1 MNRRKMFGSL
11 AAVAGGLLLTATAF
25 GQDKKEAKK
34 AAKGVKC
41 SGINECKGK
50 GECGAA
56 DGSHSCK
63 GKNECKGKGWVNS
76 ANAKACTDKKG
87 TVVKEAAK
95 AKKA

>member
-25 GQDKKEAKK
+25 GQDKEKK
-34 AAKGVKC
+34 KSKAGVKC
-41 SGINECKGK
+41 AGINECKGK

-63 GKNECKGKGWVNS
+63 GKNECKGKGWVNAAS
-76 ANAKACTDKKG
+76 EKACTGKKG
-87 TVVKEAAK
+87 TVVKD

>member
-11 AAVAGGLLLTATAF
+11 AAVAGGLLLSATAF
-25 GQDKKEAKK
+25 GQDKEKKK
-34 AAKGVKC
+34 AGVKC

-63 GKNECKGKGWVNS
+63 GKNGCKGKGWVNVAS
-76 ANAKACTDKKG
+76 EKACTDKKG
-87 TVVKEAAK
+87 SVVKE
-95 AKKA
+95 KKA

>member
-25 GQDKKEAKK
+25 GQDKKAK
-34 AAKGVKC
+34 KGVKC
-41 SGINECKGK
+41 AGINECKGK

-63 GKNECKGKGWVNS
+63 GKNECKGKGWVNAS
-76 ANAKACTDKKG
+76 SAKACTDKKG
-87 TVVKEAAK
+87 EVVKD
-95 AKKA
+95 KKA

>member
-25 GQDKKEAKK
+25 GQDKEKK
-34 AAKGVKC
+34 AAKKGVKC

-87 TVVKEAAK
+87 AVVKEE
-95 AKKA
+95 KKA

>member
-34 AAKGVKC
+34 GVKC

-56 DGSHSCK
+56 DGSHACK
-63 GKNECKGKGWVNS
+63 GKNGCKGKGWVN
-76 ANAKACTDKKG
+76 AADAKACTDKKG
-87 TVVKEAAK
+87 TVVKES
-95 AKKA
+95 KKA